1 MAPPTTTQELDDI
14 KVYQSVTVRG
24 LLLFGDKQEQLPTRS
39 DLTKLEGC
47 FVDQVGSI
55 PVTIWNEQ
63 IELVENKQYYQIE
76 NIRLRQYFGQKYLS
90 STTDTAFKKIT
101 ENQPVSPEAVKEA
114 TNQVGTKEVVCDSI
128 QSVGDLHILQLRHVR
143 QKSSI
148 QTRFC
153 DVKMWPLPVLL
164 PRQKH

>member
-1 MAPPTTTQELDDI
+1 MAPLTTTQELDDI

-24 LLLFGDKQEQLPTRS
+24 LLLFGDKPEQLPTRS

-63 IELVENKQYYQIE
+63 IELVENKQ
-76 NIRLRQYFGQKYLS
+76 
-90 STTDTAFKKIT
+90 
-101 ENQPVSPEAVKEA
+101 VSPEAVKEA

-153 DVKMWPLPVLL
+153 DVKM
-164 PRQKH
+164 